1 MDKFSGLLKAKEGAM
16 NPKKQILEFIKQAQ
30 GNGSYS
36 STGIPAGGGAEPSRD
51 SERIKEI
58 FDGMSTGTARIVID
72 REVGRQNIEKYN
84 LKGLENKGRYYVATI
99 VGQDGHTIA
108 SLLIDKQNGNVQFI

>member
-1 MDKFSGLLKAKEGAM
+1 M

-36 STGIPAGGGAEPSRD
+36 PTVISSHGAGEPSKDRD
-51 SERIKEI
+51 RIQEI

-72 REVGRQNIEKYN
+72 REVGRQIMEKYN
-84 LKGLENKGRYYVATI
+84 LKGIENKGRYYVATI
-99 VGQDGHTIA
+99 VRQDGNSIA